1 MGKKFK
7 AKMNNF
13 KDDWVSNI
21 NKLTLLH
28 SNDLH
33 GDFLAEK
40 TDEKLIGGVSML
52 SGYINRVRAEEKN
65 TIYCIAGDMFR
76 GSVIDSEFRGISTIE
91 IMNMLSPDVVTIG
104 NHEIDYGIAHLL
116 FLEKCAK
123 FPIINA
129 NLHITTNNARLFKSH
144 YIIEI
149 DGMKILFIGILTETV
164 LSMAKKEALVGG
176 FLDIHDAVA
185 EIERVCNAYHSLDI
199 DCTVLLTHIGFEED
213 KQLAS
218 QLNPS
223 LGVDIIIG
231 GHSHTFMEKPECVN
245 GILIAQAGTGTDQI
259 GRFDLEIDMDTN
271 RIHSFNWKSI
281 PITGEHCPR
290 DMAIEDILNPYK
302 LEAEKKYSRV
312 VTRLNRKLAH
322 PSWYQE
328 TELGGLVAD
337 ILYESL
343 RLDIMLVGSGS
354 IRIKEIGPI
363 VLFSDL
369 TECLPYDDS
378 VFAIWVTGKQ
388 LKKMILYMLRDEVW
402 EGSHCEFFQFSK
414 GVRVVYNKRTHH
426 FKEFSLCG
434 EPIDDQRIYKV
445 GLQYYFYL
453 NMKDFFSISHE
464 EVEQNG
470 KPRRIATSCRDVL
483 DEYLSCHQNL
493 DHQLSGRLIID

>member
-1 MGKKFK
+1 M
-7 AKMNNF
+7 
-13 KDDWVSNI
+13 SNI
-21 NKLTLLH
+21 KKLTLLH

-33 GDFLAEK
+33 GDFLAEEVDK
-40 TDEKLIGGVSML
+40 QLIGGVSML
-52 SGYINRVRAEEKN
+52 SGYVSKVRSEEKN
-65 TIYCIAGDMFR
+65 AIYCIAGDMFR

-123 FPIINA
+123 FPIVNA

-144 YIIEI
+144 HIVEM

-176 FLDIHDAVA
+176 FVDIHDAAAEVA
-185 EIERVCNAYHSLDI
+185 RICNAYHALDI

-213 KQLAS
+213 KLLAS
-218 QLNPS
+218 QLDPS

-231 GHSHTFMEKPECVN
+231 GHSHTFLESPENVN

-259 GRFDLEIDMDTN
+259 GRFDLEIDTDTN
-271 RIHSFNWKSI
+271 SIHSFCWNSI
-281 PITGEHCPR
+281 PITNEHCPR
-290 DMAIEDILNPYK
+290 DTALENILNRYK

-312 VTRLNRKLAH
+312 ITRLKRKLTH

-328 TELGGLVAD
+328 TELGGLLAD
-337 ILYESL
+337 ILKESL
-343 RLDIMLVGSGS
+343 RLDMMLVGSGS
-354 IRIKEIGPI
+354 IRVNEFGPI

-378 VFAIWVTGKQ
+378 AIALWVTGEQ

-402 EGSHCEFFQFSK
+402 DGSHCEFFQFSE
-414 GVRVVYNKRTHH
+414 GVKVIYNKQNHC
-426 FKEFSLCG
+426 FKEFSLDG
-434 EPIDDQRIYKV
+434 EPIDDQRIYKI

-453 NMKDFFSISHE
+453 NMKDFFSLSHE
-464 EVEQNG
+464 DVSSNG
-470 KPRRIATSCRDVL
+470 MPRRVATSCREVL
-483 DEYLSCHQNL
+483 DEHLSCHQNI
-493 DHQLSGRLIID
+493 DHQIGDRLKIE

>member
-1 MGKKFK
+1 M
-7 AKMNNF
+7 
-13 KDDWVSNI
+13 SNI
-21 NKLTLLH
+21 KKLTLLH

-33 GDFLAEK
+33 GDFLAEEVDK
-40 TDEKLIGGVSML
+40 QLIGGVSML
-52 SGYINRVRAEEKN
+52 SGYVSKVRSEEKN
-65 TIYCIAGDMFR
+65 AIYCIAGDMFR

-123 FPIINA
+123 FPIVNA

-144 YIIEI
+144 HIVEM

-176 FLDIHDAVA
+176 FVDIHDAAAEVA
-185 EIERVCNAYHSLDI
+185 RICNAYHALDI

-213 KQLAS
+213 KLLAS
-218 QLNPS
+218 QLDPS

-231 GHSHTFMEKPECVN
+231 GHSHTFLESPENVN

-259 GRFDLEIDMDTN
+259 GRFDLEIDTDTN
-271 RIHSFNWKSI
+271 SIHSFCWNSI
-281 PITGEHCPR
+281 PITNEHCPR
-290 DMAIEDILNPYK
+290 DTALEDILNRYK

-312 VTRLNRKLAH
+312 ITRLKRKLTH

-328 TELGGLVAD
+328 TELGGLLAD
-337 ILYESL
+337 ILKESL
-343 RLDIMLVGSGS
+343 RLDMMLVGSGS
-354 IRIKEIGPI
+354 IRVNEFGPI

-378 VFAIWVTGKQ
+378 AIALWVTGEQ

-402 EGSHCEFFQFSK
+402 DGSHCEFFQFSE
-414 GVRVVYNKRTHH
+414 GVKVIYNKQNHC
-426 FKEFSLCG
+426 FKEFSLDG
-434 EPIDDQRIYKV
+434 EPIDDQRIYKI

-453 NMKDFFSISHE
+453 NMKDFFSIAHD
-464 EVEQNG
+464 EVESNG
-470 KPRRIATSCRDVL
+470 TPRRIATSCREVL

-493 DHQLSGRLIID
+493 DHQISGRIKIS